1 VTSPL
6 RILLLEDD
14 ATDAELILELLQAD
28 HFVCEVTRVQTRAEF
43 LAALENRGLDL
54 ILADYRLPSFDGLS
68 ALKLALAARPDLP
81 FIFVSGTLGEE
92 LAIEAL
98 KVGAT
103 DYVLKTR
110 LSRLVPSVQRA
121 LREARERA
129 ERQKAEEA
137 ARQSER
143 ELVEVIEAMPM
154 IAFTTLADGGS
165 VWVNRR
171 WVEYTGLSLEDTSGA
186 GWRSALYPDDV
197 DAHTAK
203 WQESLV
209 SGEPFE
215 SEARHRSANGEYRWF
230 LVRAVALHDEHGNV
244 RKWYGT
250 LTDIEER
257 KRSEYLTGQVFDTS
271 PDSICIIG
279 EDYRLQRV
287 NPVFERFWGRPA
299 AAVVGMHI
307 EEVIGTELFERNA
320 KPSLDRCFAGEEVS
334 IADWYAS
341 PRGRRY
347 RVVTHSPLRPDS
359 QRVEAALVIARD
371 FTDYVQASEG
381 LREAQT
387 ELARVN
393 RVTTMGQLAAS
404 IAHEVNQ
411 PIAAAVTNA
420 DAGLR
425 WLAARP
431 PNIEEVRN
439 AFDLII
445 KAGKQAGEVT
455 GRISALIKKV
465 PPRKATLDINETI
478 LDTIALTRGEMQRH
492 GISLHTELM
501 KDLPAIWGDRVQLQQ
516 VVLNLIMNAIEAM
529 TEVSQGSREL
539 RIDSTMSAPDGVI
552 VAVRDSGPGLKAEIV
567 DHLFDPFY
575 TTKQTGLGMGLSICR
590 SIAERH
596 GGRLWASANAPR
608 GAVFQFVIP
617 LDQADAT

>member
-1 VTSPL
+1 
-6 RILLLEDD
+6 LLLEDD

-54 ILADYRLPSFDGLS
+54 ILADYQLPSFDGLS

-92 LAIEAL
+92 LASEAVKL
-98 KVGAT
+98 GAT

-137 ARQSER
+137 ARHSKE
-143 ELVEVIEAMPM
+143 ELLDVIEAVPAL
-154 IAFTTLADGGS
+154 AFSALADGSS

-186 GWRSALYPDDV
+186 GWRSTLHPDDV
-197 DAHTAK
+197 EAHTAK
-203 WQESLV
+203 WQASLV

-215 SEARHRSANGEYRWF
+215 SEARHRSAKGEYRWF
-230 LVRAVALHDEHGNV
+230 LVRAVALHDEHGNI

-250 LTDIEER
+250 LTDIEDR
-257 KRSEYLTGQVFDTS
+257 KRAEYLTGQVFDIS
-271 PDSICIIG
+271 PDSMCIIG

-299 AAVVGMHI
+299 AAVVGRHLA
-307 EEVIGTELFERNA
+307 EVIGPELFERNA
-320 KPSLDRCFAGEEVS
+320 KPCLDRCFAGEEEVS
-334 IADWYAS
+334 IADWYAT
-341 PRGRRY
+341 PAGRRY
-347 RVVTHSPLRPDS
+347 RVVTNSSLRPDLR
-359 QRVEAALVIARD
+359 RVQAVLVIARD
-371 FTDYVQASEG
+371 FTDYVRASEG
-381 LREAQT
+381 LREAQM

-445 KAGKQAGEVT
+445 KAGKRAGEVT
-455 GRISALIKKV
+455 GRISALIKKA

-492 GISLHTELM
+492 RISLQTNLRNG
-501 KDLPAIWGDRVQLQQ
+501 LPAIWGDSVQLQQ
-516 VVLNLIMNAIEAM
+516 VILNLIMNAIEAM
-529 TEVSQGSREL
+529 SEVSEGPREL
-539 RIDSTMSAPDGVI
+539 LIDSSVSAPDGVI

-608 GAVFQFVIP
+608 GVVFQLVIP
-617 LDQADAT
+617 LHQDDAA

>member
-1 VTSPL
+1 
-6 RILLLEDD
+6 
-14 ATDAELILELLQAD
+14 
-28 HFVCEVTRVQTRAEF
+28 
-43 LAALENRGLDL
+43 
-54 ILADYRLPSFDGLS
+54 
-68 ALKLALAARPDLP
+68 
-81 FIFVSGTLGEE
+81 
-92 LAIEAL
+92 
-98 KVGAT
+98 
-103 DYVLKTR
+103 
-110 LSRLVPSVQRA
+110 VQRA

-492 GISLHTELM
+492 GISLQTELM
-501 KDLPAIWGDRVQLQQ
+501 KDLPEIRGDRVQLQQ
-516 VVLNLIMNAIEAM
+516 VILNLIMNAIEAM
-529 TEVSQGSREL
+529 SEVSEGSREL
-539 RIDSTMSAPDGVI
+539 RIDSSMSAPDSVI
-552 VAVRDSGPGLKAEIV
+552 VAVRDSGPGVKAEIV

-596 GGRLWASANAPR
+596 GGRLWASANALR
-608 GAVFQFVIP
+608 GTVFQFVLP
-617 LDQADAT
+617 LHQDDTT